1 MGNGNGEPAALWE
14 VCRAFKGLKK
24 NSMCA
29 TGLKKARK
37 KSNQT
42 NILLCPRLLL
52 LGMYLPKSASEVEIL
67 FSARDCRLS
76 QQSWSQ
82 PSKIVTGFKQTN
94 PSLACKWKNSPCTQ
108 HRKWQILKKRKKLY
122 SILHRISS
130 IWACFGSCYH
140 TELPWYLGRFIK
152 MVTKDGRNVKP
163 CRVSHLPLRN
173 TPLCGQNAA
182 PLQHCICGRMV
193 GHQS

>member
-1 MGNGNGEPAALWE
+1 MGSLLPSGKYA
-14 VCRAFKGLKK
+14 GLSKDWKRTACVQLAWRKQEK
-24 NSMCA
+24 NQIKPTS
-29 TGLKKARK
+29 L
-37 KSNQT
+37 
-42 NILLCPRLLL
+42 
-52 LGMYLPKSASEVEIL
+52 SA
-67 FSARDCRLS
+67 
-76 QQSWSQ
+76 
-82 PSKIVTGFKQTN
+82 PGFCF
-94 PSLACKWKNSPCTQ
+94 LACICQKVHLKLKYFSVQETADYPSNHEVNQVKLWQASNRQTLPWLANGKIHLVHSTKNGKYS
-108 HRKWQILKKRKKLY
+108 KKKKKLY

-182 PLQHCICGRMV
+182 PLQHYICGRMV